1 MRCFILVAALLAS
14 CASPPPPASSQ
25 PAASPAPAA
34 VSADRIDGPGA
45 HKLVQGG
52 ATLVDVRSP
61 DEYAA
66 RHIDGAVNVPIDQVT
81 THDFGGKDKP
91 VVLYCTAG
99 HRSQKAGDALRS
111 QGYTQVYV
119 LGAMSSWGP

>member
-1 MRCFILVAALLAS
+1 MRSLIPLAALLAS
-14 CASPPPPASSQ
+14 CASAPPPA
-25 PAASPAPAA
+25 ASLPAPSSPSAA
-34 VSADRIDGPGA
+34 ASADRIDGAAA

-52 ATLVDVRSP
+52 ATLVDVRTP

-66 RHIDGAVNVPIDQVT
+66 KHIDGAVNVPIDHVT

-99 HRSQKAGDALRS
+99 HRSQEAGDALRG

-119 LGAMSSWGP
+119 LGAMSAWGP